1 MKNNMKVE
9 LFIPQRFLIACDL
22 YYELPDRVIQQF
34 VESIDLPEYFSGKS
48 SKEKELAT
56 AFFLEFESRP
66 SSRPFPAKRVREKY
80 LDYESIVKDS
90 VEQLENV
97 DNRYELLDQFYSEW
111 HFELIKNISK
121 NDAIINQADRKKYFG
136 YEF

>member
-1 MKNNMKVE
+1 MKVD
-9 LFIPQRFLIACDL
+9 LFIPQRFLIACDI
-22 YYELPDRVIQQF
+22 YYEQPERVIQQF
-34 VESIDLPEYFSGKS
+34 AESVNLPAYFSGKS
-48 SKEKELAT
+48 SKEKELGT
-56 AFFLEFESRP
+56 AFFLAFESR
-66 SSRPFPAKRVREKY
+66 SNSRPFPAKKVREKY
-80 LDYESIVKDS
+80 LDYESIVKES
-90 VEQLENV
+90 IEQLENV

>member
-1 MKNNMKVE
+1 MKID

-22 YYELPDRVIQQF
+22 YYEQPERLIQQF
-34 VESIDLPEYFSGKS
+34 VESVNLPAYFSGKS
-48 SKEKELAT
+48 SKEKELGT
-56 AFFLEFESRP
+56 AFFLAFESRP
-66 SSRPFPAKRVREKY
+66 NSRLFPAKKVREKY

-97 DNRYELLDQFYSEW
+97 DNRYDLLDKFYSEW